1 MLQGFFGGDFGAE
14 EDGVLEGGD
23 TTVGNFARV
32 LDAEEF
38 IFGAAGV
45 FAAAAAPRIEE
56 DFFAFQLAKL
66 VGDLV
71 VAKVF
76 ELGDGEQTPGGAG
89 VAGNEGEF
97 TIGRTV
103 GRPFQ
108 EVRGLDGLA
117 VFVDAEKR
125 HIETVA
131 GIFEI
136 IGVAAVEGDLL
147 VGGEDET
154 DVGVT
159 LEAVEVIGAAL
170 VEGDDVATEAG
181 FVFRLFFNFGDDLAA
196 GEGGVG
202 TGEIGRDS
210 GVNAG
215 SDVLDGLEDVY
226 LEVVGFDLIGLG
238 LRVEAVA
245 EDVFLLGAHLLE
257 GVGGDVVV
265 GDHEA
270 VGGDEG
276 SGAAAVEAD
285 GGKADVIEPSIGEI
299 EVIFGFDLRTGRR
312 GEKPHTFVGAQ
323 GAARDTSGE
332 DKEEGTEFHRR
343 KAKAG
348 GARGGEQ

>member
-1 MLQGFFGGDFGAE
+1 M
-14 EDGVLEGGD
+14 
-23 TTVGNFARV
+23 
-32 LDAEEF
+32 
-38 IFGAAGV
+38 
-45 FAAAAAPRIEE
+45 
-56 DFFAFQLAKL
+56 
-66 VGDLV
+66 
-71 VAKVF
+71 
-76 ELGDGEQTPGGAG
+76 
-89 VAGNEGEF
+89 AGNEGEF
-97 TIGRTV
+97 TLGRAV
-103 GRPFQ
+103 RRPFQ
-108 EVRGLDGLA
+108 KIRGLDGLA
-117 VFVDAEKR
+117 VFVDAEKC

-238 LRVEAVA
+238 LGVEAVA
-245 EDVFLLGAHLLE
+245 EDVFLL
-257 GVGGDVVV
+257 
-265 GDHEA
+265 
-270 VGGDEG
+270 
-276 SGAAAVEAD
+276 
-285 GGKADVIEPSIGEI
+285 
-299 EVIFGFDLRTGRR
+299 
-312 GEKPHTFVGAQ
+312 
-323 GAARDTSGE
+323 
-332 DKEEGTEFHRR
+332 
-343 KAKAG
+343 
-348 GARGGEQ
+348 